1 LGRLGFSYSG
11 TDTSKVDIKAV
22 LSWLAGIAIYQL
34 CMQLNAPWG
43 YAIPSLLAT
52 LLLGW
57 LTRPVNA
64 KASIA

>member
-1 LGRLGFSYSG
+1 
-11 TDTSKVDIKAV
+11 VDIKAV